1 MQPIDPKLAIG
12 QYIVHHPQ
20 QVIYLM
26 AFINIL
32 APVDSCVDFNSFYRF
47 ISSPQQI
54 QMVR

>member
-32 APVDSCVDFNSFYRF
+32 APVDLCVDFNSFYRF